1 MGSAYLQTGDLANY
15 GVPTATTAQISQA
28 SLYIDGYL
36 RRAEGLIWTPDCNG
50 DPCYMAGL
58 TPSNTLTLA
67 GPLAPGANVVA
78 NVTGATL
85 GVQVG
90 DVLIADR
97 ANTGLTEAL
106 TVVAKT
112 GKALTFSSVQ
122 NAHSGGALLDLG
134 LDICE
139 QKYQPGKRPIIN
151 LSKWPIQRILSGI
164 GRYAYPR
171 RGDQNSG
178 STDDFNLLAVYSTF
192 GGPPAWEVFNPAS
205 TEFDPR
211 TGQLWI
217 PAGIMLAYY
226 TEVRVRYVAG
236 FSQANLPGEIK
247 MACAKMILALANDPN
262 LGPAK
267 SYRAG
272 DTAVTLF
279 SDTTISGDIKSLIDP
294 YRARV
299 MA

>member
-15 GVPTATTAQISQA
+15 GVPNATSAQISQA

-36 RRAEGLIWTPDCNG
+36 RRAEGLVWMPDCNG
-50 DPCYMAGL
+50 DPCYMSAL

-67 GPLAPGANVVA
+67 GALAPGANVVA
-78 NVTGATL
+78 TVTGPTL
-85 GVQVG
+85 GVQPG
-90 DVLIADR
+90 DILIADR
-97 ANTGLTEAL
+97 ANTGVTEAL
-106 TVVAKT
+106 QVAAKT
-112 GKALTFSSVQ
+112 GKVLTFTSVQ
-122 NAHSGGALLDLG
+122 NAHSGGSLLDAG
-134 LDICE
+134 LDIVE
-139 QKYQPGKRPIIN
+139 QKYMPAKRPIIN
-151 LSKWPIQRILSGI
+151 LSKWPLQRILGGI

-171 RGDQNSG
+171 RGDQSATN
-178 STDDFNLLAVYSTF
+178 TDDFNLLAVYSQF
-192 GGPPAWEVFNPAS
+192 GGPPAWEIFNPAS
-205 TEFDPR
+205 CDFDQR

-247 MACAKMILALANDPN
+247 MACAKTILALINDPN

-272 DTAVTLF
+272 DTAVTKF
-279 SDTTISGDIKSLIDP
+279 SDSMLSGDVTQLLNP

-299 MA
+299 MG